1 MLASFGIYTT
11 GRMRWRK
18 WCASRRRQRRVAVEV
33 EERWSRLIY
42 GHGGSTARNPSK
54 ALLIHGKPATF
65 SSVSSPLFFFLTR
78 AHLIDLFIYIL
89 YLMTRFIHEV
99 YLHQDLIKYLSI
111 IPIPPILD
119 KQLIT
124 FCINIF
130 ILNDRSN
137 LYEVYW
143 NQEISHQ
150 IYMFRSFLLCA
161 YCLVILCSL

>member
-1 MLASFGIYTT
+1 MGMEEVRPETH
-11 GRMRWRK
+11 
-18 WCASRRRQRRVAVEV
+18 QRL
-33 EERWSRLIY
+33 SL
-42 GHGGSTARNPSK
+42 STVNRPYFH
-54 ALLIHGKPATF
+54 LFL
-65 SSVSSPLFFFLTR
+65 PLFFFFLTR